1 MNETT
6 ALPKLDVRIRLYRAE
21 SGETQLLGFADLLI
35 ADAFVIK
42 GIRIMLSKPKEDKPG
57 GPFISFP
64 SRKGTGASEDKY
76 FEVAHPVTAEARA
89 AVKELV
95 LNAYE
100 AEARK
105 AGA

>member
-1 MNETT
+1 MNETNV
-6 ALPKLDVRIRLYRAE
+6 LPKLEAKVRLYRAE
-21 SGETQLLGFADLLI
+21 GGETQLLGFADLLI
-35 ADAFVIK
+35 AESFVIK
-42 GIRIMLSKPKEDKPG
+42 GLRIMMSKPREDKPG

-100 AEARK
+100 AEVRK
-105 AGA
+105 AGS